1 MKICLFGTYNYNYSR
16 NSCIRDGL
24 KQLGVD
30 VTEAHVTI
38 PTERLELT
46 EDFSL
51 QKSLKRIW
59 KKIQTSFLLLKKY
72 QQVFSSDI
80 VLVLHPGHLDL
91 PIAWL
96 LCLLGKKKLFFDTS
110 ISPYDTMIVGRN
122 MAKINSPKEKILK
135 LAEAMLLRL
144 PHKLFTDTKL
154 MKRFIVSN
162 FGINEKKIFVVP
174 LGANNAIYKPKK
186 IKRRNKKT
194 EILFF
199 GMYSPLHGAL
209 YILQAIRLLK
219 NHKNLHFTLIGDG
232 PLKKELIK
240 YAQKHQLTNV
250 FFKGFMPE
258 NKLVDYIQ
266 RSDIL
271 LGVFSNNKIIQR
283 VIPNKVFGSLACQKP
298 LITARQ
304 PVMQEFFKHKKNI
317 YFCKPEDLKS
327 LAHAIKELANNK
339 NLQNKLAI
347 NSFQLYIETFT
358 PREIGKALLREIK
371 RK

>member
-1 MKICLFGTYNYNYSR
+1 MKICLFGTYNNNYSR

-30 VTEAHVTI
+30 VTEAHVSI
-38 PTERLELT
+38 PTERLELP

-51 QKSLKRIW
+51 QKSWKRMW
-59 KKIQTSFLLLKKY
+59 KKIETSFLLLKKY

-135 LAEAMLLRL
+135 FAEAMLLRL
-144 PHKLFTDTKL
+144 PYKLFTDTKL

-162 FGINEKKIFVVP
+162 FGINEKKIFVTP

-186 IKRRNKKT
+186 IKRRNEKT

-199 GMYSPLHGAL
+199 GMYNPLHGAL

-219 NHKNLHFTLIGDG
+219 NYKNLYFTLVGDG
-232 PLKKELIK
+232 PLKKELIE
-240 YAQKHQLTNV
+240 YAKKHQLTNV

-271 LGVFSNNKIIQR
+271 LGVFSNNKIIRR
-283 VIPNKVFGSLACQKP
+283 VIPNKVFGALACQKP

-304 PVMQEFFKHKKNI
+304 PVMQEFFKHEKNI
-317 YFCKPEDLKS
+317 YFCKPEDSKS
-327 LAHAIKELANNK
+327 LALAVIHLSSDK
-339 NLQNKLAI
+339 DLQNNLAK
-347 NSFQLYIETFT
+347 NGYLLYIKNFT
-358 PREIGKALLREIK
+358 PKKIGNTLIK
-371 RK
+371 GITSG